1 SLFCSMIL
9 RRPTSPLFPY
19 TTLFRSD
26 VALPEDLV
34 RLHAG
39 VPHARLVQR
48 TGDALE
54 VRLVV
59 AGQGDVIEAYTVGT
73 EAVSGLCLASGGDD
87 GEDRTAGGEQ
97 EDRRCFHQ
105 HREPEQV
112 DIEIATATQVRRAQ
126 SDVVHASCVK
136 SYRHLKP
143 PGTTPI
149 MEPCR

>member
-1 SLFCSMIL
+1 
-9 RRPTSPLFPY
+9 
-19 TTLFRSD
+19 
-26 VALPEDLV
+26 
-34 RLHAG
+34 
-39 VPHARLVQR
+39 
-48 TGDALE
+48 
-54 VRLVV
+54 
-59 AGQGDVIEAYTVGT
+59 
-73 EAVSGLCLASGGDD
+73 
-87 GEDRTAGGEQ
+87 GGEQ

-149 MEPCR
+149 MEPSSSEDNAPSSQSEGFSSGYPRASRSNGAGGHGPHEGWWLCLAGDAIRSWAPAFGRG